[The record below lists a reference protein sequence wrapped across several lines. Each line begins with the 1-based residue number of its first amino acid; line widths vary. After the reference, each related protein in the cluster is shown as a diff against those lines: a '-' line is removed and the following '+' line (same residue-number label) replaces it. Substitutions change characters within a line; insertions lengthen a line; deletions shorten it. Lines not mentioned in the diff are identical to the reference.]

1 MEERLQKLM
10 ARAGIGSR
18 RESEE
23 IIADGRVTVNG
34 AVAKVGDKADPMRD
48 AILLDGRPIHVPG
61 DSHIYIALNKPRG
74 VISSLE
80 DELEEGRTTVR
91 DLVDI
96 DPAIHIYPVGRL
108 DRPSEGLILMTND
121 GELAHRLTHPRYGHE
136 KVYEVTVEGQIPDT
150 IIDQWRRGVM
160 LDGRITTPA
169 PIEVLERGTYK
180 TWLRIILR
188 EGRKR
193 QIRRVAAALGY
204 PVHKLVRLRIG
215 PVELGDLPAGKWR
228 YLTDREVSE
237 LRRVAGLSGGS
248 GAAPQPKQPRH
259 GGRPSR

>member
-18 RESEE
+18 RESETM
-23 IIADGRVTVNG
+23 IAAGRVMING
-34 AVAKVGDKADPMRD
+34 RVAQLGDKADPLRD
-48 AILLDGRPIHVPG
+48 TIELDGQTVRVPSGAPIYV
-61 DSHIYIALNKPRG
+61 ALNKPRG

-91 DLVDI
+91 DLVPI
-96 DPAIHIYPVGRL
+96 DRSVHIYPVGRL

-136 KVYEVTVEGQIPDT
+136 KVYEVTVEGQVSDQIL
-150 IIDQWRRGVM
+150 DQWRRGVM

-169 PIEVLERGTYK
+169 PIEVLERTAEQ
-180 TWLRIILR
+180 TRLRIILR

-193 QIRRVAAALGY
+193 QIRRVAASLGH
-204 PVHKLVRLRIG
+204 PVRRLVRQRIG
-215 PVELGDLPAGKWR
+215 PIELGDLSSGSWR
-228 YLTDREVSE
+228 YLTDREVAA
-237 LRRVAGLSGGS
+237 LRQEAGLDGGPAR
-248 GAAPQPKQPRH
+248 GKGKTR
-259 GGRPSR
+259 